1 MRAVLRK
8 TIFWTHLVCGVVTGL
23 VVIMMSATGVV
34 LTYERQMLAW
44 ADRAQFADPAPGQA
58 PLPIAELLA
67 AASRQ
72 VPEFEANSL
81 GLSNDPRAPATL
93 SAGRSSS
100 LRIDRYSGEVLEP
113 AAAGMRSFF
122 SAMTGWHRWF
132 NASREDRAVPRA
144 ITGISNLAFLFL
156 IFSGLYLWL
165 PPTFRWIRFRT
176 RLLFNSTAVTAKARD
191 YNWHHV
197 IGFWSAIPLAVVV
210 ATAVVFSYGW
220 ANDLVYRVFGE
231 DPSGGAAQ
239 PTARAGEPAAA
250 SAASYGPD
258 AALASPLTLDELFER
273 ASMQL
278 PDWQTITLTLP
289 DADATSAQFRID
301 LGNGGE
307 PQKRHNVTLDR
318 YNGQVAL
325 WQPFD
330 SQSPG
335 RQARLWIRFLH
346 TGEALGIVGQTVAG
360 LVSLT
365 SLIMVWTGIALA
377 WRRLVTPLVRRR
389 RPRPASQPVVSDAAK
404 P

>member
-1 MRAVLRK
+1 MRK

-58 PLPIAELLA
+58 LLPIAELLE
-67 AASRQ
+67 AASHQ

-81 GLSNDPRAPATL
+81 SLANDSRAPATL

-132 NASREDRAVPRA
+132 NASRENRAAPRA

-165 PPTFRWIRFRT
+165 PPTFKWIRFRT
-176 RLLFNSTAVTAKARD
+176 RLLFNSKAVTTKARD

-197 IGFWSAIPLAVVV
+197 IGFWSAIPLAVVI

-220 ANDLVYRVFGE
+220 ANDLVYQVFGE

-239 PTARAGEPAAA
+239 PAARAGEPAGA
-250 SAASYGPD
+250 STASYSAD
-258 AALASPLTLDELFER
+258 ATRTLPLNLDELFDR
-273 ASMQL
+273 ASTQL

-289 DADATSAQFRID
+289 GVDAASARFRID
-301 LGNGGE
+301 QGNGGQ
-307 PQKRHNVTLDR
+307 PQKRHDVTLDR
-318 YNGQVAL
+318 YTGQVAL
-325 WQPFD
+325 WQPFE

-346 TGEALGIVGQTVAG
+346 TGEALGIVGQSVAG
-360 LVSLT
+360 IVSLT

-377 WRRLVTPLVRRR
+377 WRRLVTPLLGQ
-389 RPRPASQPVVSDAAK
+389 PRLRSAPRAGLADRANP
-404 P
+404 

>member
-1 MRAVLRK
+1 MLRK
-8 TIFWTHLVCGVVTGL
+8 TIFWTHLVCGVLTGL

-44 ADRAQFADPAPGQA
+44 ADRAQYADPAPGQA
-58 PLPIAELLA
+58 PLPAAELLE

-72 VPEFEANSL
+72 VPEFEASTL
-81 GLSNDPRAPATL
+81 RLANDPRAFATL
-93 SAGRSSS
+93 GAGRSSS

-113 AAAGMRSFF
+113 AAAGLRSFF

-132 NASREDRAVPRA
+132 DASRENRAIPRAV
-144 ITGISNLAFLFL
+144 TGISNLAFLFL

-165 PPTFRWIRFRT
+165 PPTFKWIRFKT
-176 RLLFNSTAVTAKARD
+176 RLLFNRKADTAKARD

-220 ANDLVYRVFGE
+220 ANDLVYQVFGE

-239 PTARAGEPAAA
+239 PAAATGESGAA
-250 SAASYGPD
+250 SAASYSAD
-258 AALASPLTLDELFER
+258 ATPTSPLSLDELFDR

-278 PDWQTITLTLP
+278 PDWQTLTLTLP
-289 DADATSAQFRID
+289 GADARSAQFRID

-307 PQKRHNVTLDR
+307 PQKRHDVTLDR
-318 YNGQVAL
+318 YTGQVAL

-330 SQSPG
+330 AQSPG
-335 RQARLWIRFLH
+335 RQARMWIRYLH

-365 SLIMVWTGIALA
+365 SLIMVWTGVALA

-389 RPRPASQPVVSDAAK
+389 RQGPAPQTGVADAAN

>member
-1 MRAVLRK
+1 MLRK
-8 TIFWTHLVCGVVTGL
+8 TIFWTHLVCGVLTGL

-58 PLPIAELLA
+58 PLPIAELLD

-81 GLSNDPRAPATL
+81 SLSNDSRAPATL
-93 SAGRSSS
+93 SAGRSNS
-100 LRIDRYSGEVLEP
+100 LRVDRYSGEVLEP
-113 AAAGMRSFF
+113 AAPGLRSFF

-132 NASREDRAVPRA
+132 NASREDRAIPRA
-144 ITGISNLAFLFL
+144 VTGISNVAFLFL

-165 PPTFRWIRFRT
+165 PPTFKWIRFRT
-176 RLLFNSTAVTAKARD
+176 RLLFNCKAVTAKARD

-210 ATAVVFSYGW
+210 ATAIVFSYGW
-220 ANDLVYRVFGE
+220 ASDLVYLSFGE
-231 DPSGGAAQ
+231 DPPG
-239 PTARAGEPAAA
+239 RAGPAAGPGVEA
-250 SAASYGPD
+250 IATPAATDPD
-258 AALASPLTLDELFER
+258 VSLRANLSLDELFEH
-273 ASMQL
+273 ASTQL

-289 DADATSAQFRID
+289 DADSATAEFRID
-301 LGNGGE
+301 QGNGGQ
-307 PQKRHNVTLDR
+307 PQKRHDVTLDM
-318 YNGQVAL
+318 YTGQL
-325 WQPFD
+325 TLLQPFD

-365 SLIMVWTGIALA
+365 SLIMVWTGFALA
-377 WRRLVTPLVRRR
+377 WRRLVTPLFGRRR
-389 RPRPASQPVVSDAAK
+389 LGSAPKVGVADGAHP
-404 P
+404 

>member
-1 MRAVLRK
+1 MLRK
-8 TIFWTHLVCGVVTGL
+8 TLFWTHLVCGVLTGL

-58 PLPIAELLA
+58 PLLVAELLEA
-67 AASRQ
+67 AGRQ
-72 VPEFEANSL
+72 VPEFEASSFSL
-81 GLSNDPRAPATL
+81 ANDPRAPATL

-100 LRIDRYSGEVLEP
+100 LRVDRYSGEVLEP
-113 AAAGMRSFF
+113 AAPGLRSFF

-132 NASREDRAVPRA
+132 DASRENRAVPRA

-165 PPTFRWIRFRT
+165 PPTFRWIRFKT
-176 RLLFNSTAVTAKARD
+176 RLLFNNKAGTAKARD

-231 DPSGGAAQ
+231 NPPGGAA
-239 PTARAGEPAAA
+239 PAAARVEEPAAA
-250 SAASYGPD
+250 SSISYNGD
-258 AALASPLTLDELFER
+258 ATNSFPLSLDELFDR
-273 ASMQL
+273 ASTQL

-289 DADATSAQFRID
+289 DADSATAEFRID
-301 LGNGGE
+301 QGNGGQ
-307 PQKRHNVTLDR
+307 PQKRHDVTLDM
-318 YNGQVAL
+318 YTGQL
-325 WQPFD
+325 TLLQPFD

-346 TGEALGIVGQTVAG
+346 TGEALGIAGQTVAG

-365 SLIMVWTGIALA
+365 SLIMVWTGFALA
-377 WRRLVTPLVRRR
+377 WRRLVTPLFRRR
-389 RPRPASQPVVSDAAK
+389 RPERAPRTVVADTAK